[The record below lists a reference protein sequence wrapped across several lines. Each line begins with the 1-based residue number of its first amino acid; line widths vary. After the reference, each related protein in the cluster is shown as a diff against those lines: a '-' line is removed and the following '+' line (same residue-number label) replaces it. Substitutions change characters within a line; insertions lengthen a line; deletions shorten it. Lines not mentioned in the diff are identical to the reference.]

1 MNISGVVLSGG
12 KSSRMG
18 TNKSLL
24 TLDGKPVIE
33 HITNELQLMSDT
45 VSIIT
50 NMPSSFDFLNLGLYK
65 DRYLDSGPL
74 AGLESAIYHID
85 ADVYICS
92 ACDTPFVH
100 EDVYDYLLH
109 SLGDFDAVIPI
120 YKEKMHP
127 LSGIYTSNILPEV
140 QQLLAN
146 NQLKVRKLFD
156 RINVKYVQDFG
167 NIPEHILTRHFFNM
181 NYPNQYEEA
190 KQNLFSE
197 CQVFK
202 SC

>member
-24 TLDGKPVIE
+24 TLEGKPVIE
-33 HITNELQLMSDT
+33 HITNELQLVSHT
-45 VSIIT
+45 VSVISNT
-50 NMPSSFDFLNLGLYK
+50 PSSFDFLNLDLYK
-65 DRYLDSGPL
+65 DRYLNLGPL

-85 ADVYICS
+85 ADVYICA
-92 ACDTPFVH
+92 ACDMPFIH
-100 EDVYDYLLH
+100 KDVYDYLLH

-120 YKEKMHP
+120 YNEKMHP
-127 LSGIYTSNILPEV
+127 LSGIYTSNVLPEI

-146 NQLKVRKLFD
+146 DQLKVRELFD
-156 RINVKYVQDFG
+156 HINVKYVRDFG
-167 NIPEHILTRHFFNM
+167 GIPEYILTRHFFNM

-190 KQNLFSE
+190 KRESL
-197 CQVFK
+197 
-202 SC
+202 